1 VAHLNIALLGSYRVT
16 LDGVPLNT
24 FATDK
29 VRALLAYLVV
39 ESERAHRREELTA
52 LLWPD
57 SPRAAAHTSLR
68 QALYRLR
75 GALGDQ
81 QAAIPHLLLSAK
93 EVQLNPA
100 SDHWLDVVEF
110 EAHVV
115 ASQAHHPRALSLCPD
130 CVARLAAAVKLYR
143 GDFLAGFTL
152 PGCEQFDW
160 WQLSTREACHH
171 HALDALT
178 MLAIH
183 CESRGEYG
191 QLIQYARRM
200 IELEPWSESAHRRYM
215 RALALG
221 GQRARALRHYELCC
235 RQLAQEMGVGPS
247 AETQELYEQ
256 IRSGAL
262 PGAIPPESKV
272 PYLTSR
278 AA

>member
-1 VAHLNIALLGSYRVT
+1 VARLSIALLGSYRVT

-39 ESERAHRREELTA
+39 ESERAHRREELAA

-81 QAAIPHLLLSAK
+81 QAALPHLLLSAK

-110 EAHVV
+110 EAHIV
-115 ASQAHHPRALSLCPD
+115 ASRAHHPHALTLCPD

-160 WQLSTREACHH
+160 WQLSIREASHH
-171 HALDALT
+171 QALDALT

-183 CESRGEYG
+183 CESRGEYD
-191 QLIQYARRM
+191 QLIQHARRK
-200 IELEPWSESAHRRYM
+200 IDLEPWSESAHRRYM
-215 RALALG
+215 RALASG
-221 GQRARALRHYELCC
+221 GQRAQALRHYQLCC
-235 RQLAQEMGVGPS
+235 RKLAQEMGVGPS

-262 PGAIPPESKV
+262 PGVIPRESKV

>member
-1 VAHLNIALLGSYRVT
+1 MARLSIALLGSYRVT

-29 VRALLAYLVV
+29 VRALLAYLAV
-39 ESERAHRREELTA
+39 ESERAHRREELAA

-75 GALGDQ
+75 GALGDR
-81 QAAIPHLLLSAK
+81 QAALPHLLLSFK
-93 EVQLNPA
+93 EVQLNPS
-100 SDHWLDVVEF
+100 SDRWLDVVEF
-110 EAHVV
+110 EAHIV

-130 CVARLAAAVKLYR
+130 CVAQLAAAVKLYR
-143 GDFLAGFTL
+143 SDFLAGFTL

-183 CESRGEYG
+183 HESRGEYD
-191 QLIQYARRM
+191 QLIQHARRM
-200 IELEPWSESAHRRYM
+200 IELEPWSEPAHRRYM

-221 GQRARALRHYELCC
+221 GQRALALRHYELCC
-235 RQLAQEMGVGPS
+235 HELAQEMGVGPS
-247 AETQELYEQ
+247 AKTRQLYEQ

-262 PGAIPPESKV
+262 PGVIPRESEGS
-272 PYLTSR
+272 YLPSR

>member
-1 VAHLNIALLGSYRVT
+1 MARLSIALLGSYRVT

-39 ESERAHRREELTA
+39 ESERAHRREELAA

-81 QAAIPHLLLSAK
+81 QTAIPHLLLSAK

-110 EAHVV
+110 EAHIV
-115 ASQAHHPRALSLCPD
+115 ASRVHHPHALTLCPD

-152 PGCEQFDW
+152 PGCEEFDW
-160 WQLSTREACHH
+160 WQLSIREACHH
-171 HALDALT
+171 QALDALI

-183 CESRGEYG
+183 CESRGEYD
-191 QLIQYARRM
+191 QLIQHARRKVA
-200 IELEPWSESAHRRYM
+200 LEPWSDSAHRRYM

-221 GQRARALRHYELCC
+221 GQRVRALRHYELCC
-235 RQLAQEMGVGPS
+235 HALAREMGLGPS
-247 AETQELYEQ
+247 AETQALYEQ

-262 PGAIPPESKV
+262 PGAIPRESQV
-272 PYLTSR
+272 AYLTSR